1 MMPHITGRDQHGLK
15 TTHPL
20 PVSSK
25 PHHAFHL
32 DNLVLPADHLMLS
45 FSLPAWTVTRIS
57 PKTLPWKE
65 KNSIIKKKN
74 PLPNGLQSLSNKT
87 SQRTQTAMVLTAHRV
102 WTAKFQPGPVPTDHL
117 MDQLEPHL
125 LERNQQLYHTIT
137 PTLLPEDHIK
147 LPVILPHLIQHHQ
160 YQLKSF
166 FNSVKNQLAT
176 RKPPSQSENQ
186 KRSQSLTQ
194 RLPNPTPLSTVK
206 TTEIW
211 WNKVIKWRNMIDV
224 KVVSSTLTWWRNVFK
239 SMYLRKL
246 FRLWKLTV

>member
-1 MMPHITGRDQHGLK
+1 MMPHITGRDQPGLK

-32 DNLVLPADHLMLS
+32 DNLVLPADHLILS
-45 FSLPAWTVTRIS
+45 FSLPVWTVTRIL
-57 PKTLPWKE
+57 PKTSPWRE
-65 KNSIIKKKN
+65 INSTTNKKN
-74 PLPNGLQSLSNKT
+74 PLPNGLQSSSNKT

-102 WTAKFQPGPVPTDHL
+102 WTAKFQPGPVPTDHS

-125 LERNQQLYHTIT
+125 LERNQQPCHTIT
-137 PTLLPEDHIK
+137 PTQLPEDHIK
-147 LPVILPHLIQHHQ
+147 LLVTLPHLIQHHQ

-166 FNSVKNQLAT
+166 FNSVRNPLAT
-176 RKPPSQSENQ
+176 RKHPSQLENQ
-186 KRSQSLTQ
+186 KKSQSLTQ
-194 RLPNPTPLSTVK
+194 RLPNPTHLSTVK
-206 TTEIW
+206 PTEM
-211 WNKVIKWRNMIDV
+211 KKIKWRNMFDI